1 MCSLRDFPELRDCS
15 LTDKTESMPFVI
27 KRIKP
32 EEIGYPNIMVQLKGD
47 QNPEPLFLPMSGL
60 TTFQQILSKFA
71 EENFWSACDELTKY
85 FKRNPSNLSVLMYP
99 LELFMKFSPRAS
111 LKGPENLVL
120 TDISRTKL
128 WSSSV
133 VRCMSWHP
141 QITKL
146 AIVSSHD
153 IVHVYNLKGTEAKV
167 KSKSQ
172 RAILSLA
179 WRPLSIGTLAVGCE
193 KGIFIWT
200 IEFSNLSVRPTIN
213 NVCKFIRD
221 DHRYITGLSWNKM
234 GDLLI
239 SSAVT
244 SKTMY
249 IWNYPLE
256 TCVPLRRITSDT
268 LNFVHWSPDNTK
280 VFSCSTN
287 ETFRIWSTDK
297 WTSDKWSLNNR
308 SRVQCA
314 CWSPCSLILLFAT
327 DSCSIINAIDFR
339 KSDVF
344 NGSRNYKKVAWPII
358 DIKSECINDK
368 VIGGTLSDMC
378 WDQNAQRL
386 AITFKNS
393 GSLVVF
399 QTAISEAVVDCIP
412 FCIIQGRLDE
422 EPSTIA
428 FKPTYKQGSLL
439 TIGWSNGN
447 IEYVP
452 FEYTYKSKHDPEMF
466 RTTLFDGDNNKS
478 ISGRAS
484 MSITTNSLIEY
495 LLN

>member
-1 MCSLRDFPELRDCS
+1 MCSLRDFPELRDQS
-15 LTDKTESMPFVI
+15 LTDKNASMNIVI
-27 KRIKP
+27 KRVKP
-32 EEIGYPNIMVQLKGD
+32 EAINYPKIVVQLLVD
-47 QNPEPLFLPMSGL
+47 QNPGTLFLPTSGL
-60 TTFQQILSKFA
+60 NTLQKVINKCA
-71 EENFWSACDELTKY
+71 EEGFWTAYEEFTHYIK
-85 FKRNPSNLSVLMYP
+85 NNSNNISIIVYP
-99 LELFMKFSPRAS
+99 LKFILKFSPRAN
-111 LKGPENLVL
+111 LKGPENLIL
-120 TDISRTKL
+120 PDISRTKL

-133 VRCMSWHP
+133 IRCMSWHP
-141 QITKL
+141 QTVKL
-146 AIVSSHD
+146 AVVSSHD
-153 IVHVYNLKGTEAKV
+153 IIYVYNRKGSEARIKN
-167 KSKSQ
+167 KSQ
-172 RAILSLA
+172 YAILSLA
-179 WRPLSIGTLAVGCE
+179 WRPFSVGTLAVGCE

-200 IEFSNLSVRPTIN
+200 IEFSNIHIRPAVNNKCKLVRDN
-213 NVCKFIRD
+213 
-221 DHRYITGLSWNKM
+221 HRYITGLSWNKM

-249 IWNYPLE
+249 VWNYAFE
-256 TCVPLRRITSDT
+256 ECVPLHRINSDT

-297 WTSDKWSLNNR
+297 WTADRWSLNNR

-314 CWSPCSLILLFAT
+314 CWSPCSSVLLFAT
-327 DSCSIINAIDFR
+327 NSSPIINAIDFR

-344 NGSRNYKKVAWPII
+344 NGSTNYKKVAWPVI
-358 DIKSECINDK
+358 DLKSECVNDK
-368 VIGGTLSDMC
+368 VIGGIPLDMC
-378 WDQNAQRL
+378 WDQHGKRL

-393 GSLVVF
+393 SALVVF
-399 QTAISEAVVDCIP
+399 QTTISVAVVDCIP

-428 FKPTYKQGSLL
+428 FQPTYEEGSLL

-452 FEYTYKSKHDPEMF
+452 FTYSCKSVHEPELSEANISN
-466 RTTLFDGDNNKS
+466 TSKN

-484 MSITTNSLIEY
+484 LAASNSLIEY

>member
-1 MCSLRDFPELRDCS
+1 
-15 LTDKTESMPFVI
+15 
-27 KRIKP
+27 
-32 EEIGYPNIMVQLKGD
+32 
-47 QNPEPLFLPMSGL
+47 
-60 TTFQQILSKFA
+60 
-71 EENFWSACDELTKY
+71 
-85 FKRNPSNLSVLMYP
+85 MYP
-99 LELFMKFSPRAS
+99 LGLIMKFSPRAS
-111 LKGPENLVL
+111 LKGSENLVL

-133 VRCMSWHP
+133 VRCMAWHP
-141 QITKL
+141 QVTKL

-153 IVHVYNLKGTEAKV
+153 IVYVYNRKGSEAKI
-167 KSKSQ
+167 KRKSQ
-172 RAILSLA
+172 SAILSLA

-200 IEFSNLSVRPTIN
+200 IEFSNIHVRPTVN
-213 NVCKFIRD
+213 NVCKFVRD

-256 TCVPLRRITSDT
+256 TCVPLRSISSDT

-287 ETFRIWSTDK
+287 ETFRIWSTDN

-314 CWSPCSLILLFAT
+314 CWSPCSLVLLFAT
-327 DSCSIINAIDFR
+327 DSCSVINAIDFR

-399 QTAISEAVVDCIP
+399 QTAISDAVVDCIP

-422 EPSTIA
+422 EPSAIA
-428 FKPTYKQGSLL
+428 FQPTYEKGSLL

-452 FEYTYKSKHDPEMF
+452 FEYTSKPKHEPEIF
-466 RTTLFDGDNNKS
+466 GTNLFGVNNNKS
-478 ISGRAS
+478 ISGLPS
-484 MSITTNSLIEY
+484 MSTTTNSLIEY